1 MQIIID
7 IPYAAYKTCYDSWR
21 IDDDD
26 NLLCNCLMDAIA
38 NGTVVNDD
46 EWMKKAD
53 NIAKLHKRDA
63 LEDVRAEI
71 ESLDEGIT
79 SYHHDR
85 PWVYKDEVLS
95 VIDKHLRGE

>member
-1 MQIIID
+1 MQIVID
-7 IPYAAYKTCYDSWR
+7 IDESLYKFICGLSCEDSERYD
-21 IDDDD
+21 DVV
-26 NLLCNCLMDAIA
+26 LTAVK